1 MIQSTVGKRQND
13 QQRGMTVIGM
23 LLLLIVIGFV
33 ALIAMK
39 VIPMYIELYT
49 IKSTIESIRKE
60 PQLAQ
65 MSMQDIQNAI
75 QRRFD
80 IGYVERI
87 TARDLK
93 IKDDPSGRGRV
104 LELVYDDERELF
116 YGLFVLLKV
125 NETIPPLS
133 FICFKAKSCCG

>member
-1 MIQSTVGKRQND
+1 MMRPTILKHNP
-13 QQRGMTVIGM
+13 QRGMTVIGI
-23 LLLLIVIGFV
+23 LLLLIVIAFV

-39 VIPMYIELYT
+39 VVPMYIELYT
-49 IKSTIESIRKE
+49 VKSTIESVRNE

-65 MSMQDIQNAI
+65 MSAQDIYGAI
-75 QRRFD
+75 QKRFD

-87 TARDLK
+87 KARDLK
-93 IKDDPSGRGRV
+93 IKNDPTGRGRV

-125 NETIPPLS
+125 NETIPLTPR
-133 FICFKAKSCCG
+133 

>member
-1 MIQSTVGKRQND
+1 MTKNIARKDRNNQQS
-13 QQRGMTVIGM
+13 GMTVIGM
-23 LLLLIVIGFV
+23 LLLLIVIAFV

-39 VIPMYIELYT
+39 VVPMYIELYT
-49 IKSTIESIRKE
+49 VKSTIESIRNE

-65 MSMQDIQNAI
+65 MSTQDIHNAI

-80 IGYVERI
+80 IGYVDRI
-87 TARDLK
+87 NARDLK
-93 IKDDPSGRGRV
+93 IKNDPSGRGRV

-125 NETIPPLS
+125 NETIPLTPN
-133 FICFKAKSCCG
+133 

>member
-1 MIQSTVGKRQND
+1 MMTPTILKHTP
-13 QQRGMTVIGM
+13 QRGMTVIGM
-23 LLLLIVIGFV
+23 LLLLIVIAFV

-39 VIPMYIELYT
+39 VVPMYIELYT
-49 IKSTIESIRKE
+49 VKSTVESIRNE

-65 MSMQDIQNAI
+65 MSTQDIHNAI

-87 TARDLK
+87 KARDLK
-93 IKDDPSGRGRV
+93 IRNDPSGRGRV

-125 NETIPPLS
+125 NETIPLTPN
-133 FICFKAKSCCG
+133 

>member
-49 IKSTIESIRKE
+49 VKSTIESIRKE

-93 IKDDPSGRGRV
+93 IKNDPSGRGRV

-125 NETIPPLS
+125 NETIPLTPN
-133 FICFKAKSCCG
+133 